1 MSCTFFNFPHPW
13 VQLHP
18 WHIVIPS
25 LFSMTRESSWFNGR
39 ERSSSHGPPGLGTFV
54 GRAGRRG
61 GESHTKSLGDRR
73 ARAVDGQMG
82 KVCVITYHQ
91 EVSGNLLNHWLHVQS
106 KFGESWLVSPSPA
119 IALTWCW
126 DQVPRT
132 SPPERLGHL
141 NVPTETHFRAW
152 YNWPMGWRCQF
163 WIRSHIMDKERT
175 LRFDLRKD
183 GNSWSR
189 MMFLRTSASMT
200 LIWSNLS
207 WKMHLSELQNSKIQ
221 WCIIISSMEWPSFG
235 VHPIFRANLHD
246 SFVTSLVF
254 TLKSNRVLYIY
265 IYWILF
271 NNIFIFYSI
280 VSLHN
285 IFP

>member
-1 MSCTFFNFPHPW
+1 
-13 VQLHP
+13 
-18 WHIVIPS
+18 
-25 LFSMTRESSWFNGR
+25 MTRESSWFNGR

-54 GRAGRRG
+54 GRTGRRG

-73 ARAVDGQMG
+73 ARAVDGQMA

-91 EVSGNLLNHWLHVQS
+91 EVSGNLLSHWLHVQS
-106 KFGESWLVSPSPA
+106 KFGEFWLVSPSPA
-119 IALTWCW
+119 IAPSWCW

-152 YNWPMGWRCQF
+152 YNRPMGWRCQF

-207 WKMHLSELQNSKIQ
+207 WKMHLSELQNPVVYHQFFHSMAIIWGTSHFQSQSPWFICHILSFHAKIQ
-221 WCIIISSMEWPSFG
+221 LCP
-235 VHPIFRANLHD
+235 
-246 SFVTSLVF
+246 
-254 TLKSNRVLYIY
+254 IY
-265 IYWILF
+265 I
-271 NNIFIFYSI
+271 FIEYYSI
-280 VSLHN
+280 YSIYSFFIPLYPSITYSHN